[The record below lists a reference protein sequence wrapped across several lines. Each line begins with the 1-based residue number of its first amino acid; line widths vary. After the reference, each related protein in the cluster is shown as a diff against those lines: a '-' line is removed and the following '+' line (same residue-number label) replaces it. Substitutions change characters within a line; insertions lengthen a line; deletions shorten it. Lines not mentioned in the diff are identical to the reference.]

1 MASGNYFLTVNRR
14 RIAMKLS
21 LRRLSTYCFV
31 ICAISPLTA
40 HGADDQPNSFSPEV
54 QKALESAVTKNLVV
68 YGGQQSVP
76 GAVVGIWAPGKGTF
90 VKGIGLSDLAT
101 QTPMDTRDKFRI
113 GSNTKTFVVTVLLQ
127 LVDEKKLSLD
137 DKLSQFALGVSVPD
151 AENITIRQLCNMTSG
166 LFEVYHA
173 PQLDQMQIT
182 PRTTFNPRELVALA
196 VKNPPDFP
204 PGKGWYYSNTGYLL
218 LGLIIEAVTHNRL
231 EREIRDRL
239 LVPLGLHNTSFP
251 VDDPG
256 MPAPFSHGYA
266 LDKDGKWQDST
277 VVLPPSL
284 SWAAGVMIS
293 DMEDMKKWVKAY
305 VTGSTNSQSTQHER
319 LQCVPTGK
327 AGLQFGLG
335 VGCTGGWFG
344 YTGGIPEYNTAAYY
358 LPSADAT
365 IIAFVNSQ
373 REQPEPGVANG
384 IVRDI
389 TRIIF
394 PANVAYSGMNTS
406 Q

>member
-1 MASGNYFLTVNRR
+1 MKPRHIGLVKLT
-14 RIAMKLS
+14 A
-21 LRRLSTYCFV
+21 YCV
-31 ICAISPLTA
+31 AICAIFPLTA
-40 HGADDQPNSFSPEV
+40 RGADDQPSSFSPAV
-54 QKALESAVTKNLVV
+54 QTALEAAVTKNLAA
-68 YGGQQSVP
+68 YGGQESVP

-90 VKGIGLSDLAT
+90 VKGIGLADLST
-101 QTPMDTRDKFRI
+101 QKPMDPRDKFRI
-113 GSNTKTFVVTVLLQ
+113 GSNTKTFVVMVLLQ

-137 DKLSQFALGVSVPD
+137 DKLSQFDLGVSVPN

-182 PRTTFNPRELVALA
+182 PRTKFDPRELVALA

-218 LGLIIEAVTHNRL
+218 LGLIIEAVSHNSV
-231 EREIRDRL
+231 ENEIRDRL
-239 LVPLGLHNTSFP
+239 LVPLGLRNTSFP

-284 SWAAGVMIS
+284 TWAAGVMIS
-293 DMEDMKKWVKAY
+293 DMEDMKTWVKAY
-305 VTGSTNSQSTQHER
+305 VTGSTNSMSTQKER
-319 LQCVPTGK
+319 LGCVSTGK
-327 AGLQFGLG
+327 EGLRFGLG

-365 IIAFVNSQ
+365 IIALVNSQ
-373 REQPEPGVANG
+373 RETPEPGVANS
-384 IVRDI
+384 IFRDL

-394 PANVAYSGMNTS
+394 PANVAYAGMTTP